1 MEVSCPFHGGVRE
14 CSRGKCCGGRR
25 DCVGWNWDLISRR
38 EDVMNIVVLVKQVPD
53 TEAKIELKPGTTSI
67 VTDTIT
73 YIVNPYDEYAVEEA
87 LRIKEKFGEGEVT
100 VVGMGP
106 EKATE
111 ALRTCLAMG
120 ADKAVHLRDDTFD
133 GSDSYATALA
143 LSKALDGLTYNLVL
157 CGKQAVDDDN
167 AAVGIELAELL
178 GIPHVAV
185 VTKIEI
191 SDDGTKAVCHREIE
205 GASEVVETSLPA
217 VITAHKGLNEPRYAS
232 LKGIMT
238 AKRKPIDVKDAAS
251 LGLSAEQVGAQ
262 GSKTKVV
269 NMAPPPPRPEGRI
282 VPGDPAEAAREVIKL
297 LREEAKVI

>member
-1 MEVSCPFHGGVRE
+1 MR
-14 CSRGKCCGGRR
+14 
-25 DCVGWNWDLISRR
+25 
-38 EDVMNIVVLVKQVPD
+38 IVVLVKQVPD
-53 TEAKIELKPGTTSI
+53 TEAKIEIKPGTTGI
-67 VTDTIT
+67 VTETIT
-73 YIVNPYDEYAVEEA
+73 YVVNPYDEYAVEEA
-87 LRIKEKFGEGEVT
+87 LRIKEKLGEGEVI

-106 EKATE
+106 DKATE

-120 ADKAVHLRDDTFD
+120 ADKAVHLKDDAFE

-143 LSKALDGLTYNLVL
+143 LSKALEGLSYDLVL

-191 SDDGTKAVCHREIE
+191 SDDRTGAVCHREVE
-205 GASEVVETSLPA
+205 GASEVVETPLPA
-217 VITAHKGLNEPRYAS
+217 VITAQKGLNEPRYAS

-238 AKRKPIDVKDAAS
+238 AKRKPIDVKDASS
-251 LGLSAEQVGAQ
+251 LGLSAEQVGVQ
-262 GSKTKVV
+262 GSKAKVTS
-269 NMAPPPPRPEGRI
+269 MSPPPARPEGKI
-282 VPGDPAEAAREVIKL
+282 VPGEPADAASEVIKL

>member
-1 MEVSCPFHGGVRE
+1 
-14 CSRGKCCGGRR
+14 
-25 DCVGWNWDLISRR
+25 
-38 EDVMNIVVLVKQVPD
+38 MNIVVLVKQVPD
-53 TEAKIELKPGTTSI
+53 TEAKIEVKPGTASI
-67 VTDTIT
+67 VTETIT
-73 YIVNPYDEYAVEEA
+73 YVVNPYDEYAVEEA
-87 LRIKEKFGEGEVT
+87 LRIKEKLGEGEVI

-106 EKATE
+106 DKATE

-120 ADKAVHLRDDTFD
+120 ADKAVHLKDNAFD

-143 LSKALDGLTYNLVL
+143 LSKAAGALSYDLLL

-191 SDDGTKAVCHREIE
+191 SDDRTKAACHREVE
-205 GASEVVETSLPA
+205 GASEVVETALPA
-217 VITAHKGLNEPRYAS
+217 VITAQKGLNEPRYAS

-251 LGLSAEQVGAQ
+251 LGLSAGQVGVQ
-262 GSKTKVV
+262 GSKAKVV
-269 NMAPPPPRPEGRI
+269 SMSPPPARPEGRI
-282 VPGDPAEAAREVIKL
+282 VPGEPADAAREAIKL